1 MESTS
6 RYQNANTLSL
16 TNAGIVPASRESA
29 FVYALTSAGVT
40 HSISKAC
47 AKGLIE
53 DCGCGPLLSESAP
66 AISQQSSYYQTTFS
80 TQAHAS
86 QFAWSGCSDNVKF
99 GNSFGRKF
107 LDAGEKVDE
116 NASARWLMN
125 VHNNRV
131 GRRVAANT
139 MRTECKCHG
148 VSGSCVTKTCW
159 KVANRLSN
167 ITTLLRKKYTN
178 AQQVIVKPNSNALII
193 QSITSSGR
201 GRTGRYLSEA
211 KANKIAKSDLI
222 YLEDSPDYCSID
234 MSGRECGDNCNEI
247 CCGRGWKT
255 IRELVE
261 EPCHCQ
267 FVWCCEVKCQT
278 CRKMLSLVLSACL
291 VGLLSAAT
299 YSDDVAR
306 NKMLPLAAAAYSSN
320 PQLCLTN
327 KFTNAVL
334 KKEYNIGC
342 DLLHADT
349 CSGYLATL
357 NGDQAILLA
366 FRGTQ
371 GFLQLVMEADKSV
384 FKDHVNWIAGGQV
397 SKYFSDAFMA
407 VWNHGMKND
416 YLTLRSQYPNYQV
429 WVTGHSLGGAMANLA
444 ASYLIANK
452 LADAANVQVVTFG
465 EPRVGD
471 PTFAASNDKQ
481 LSYHFRVTHSR
492 DVVPHIPEEAFGYK
506 HQQYEV
512 GS

>member
-1 MESTS
+1 
-6 RYQNANTLSL
+6 
-16 TNAGIVPASRESA
+16 
-29 FVYALTSAGVT
+29 
-40 HSISKAC
+40 
-47 AKGLIE
+47 
-53 DCGCGPLLSESAP
+53 
-66 AISQQSSYYQTTFS
+66 
-80 TQAHAS
+80 
-86 QFAWSGCSDNVKF
+86 
-99 GNSFGRKF
+99 
-107 LDAGEKVDE
+107 
-116 NASARWLMN
+116 
-125 VHNNRV
+125 
-131 GRRVAANT
+131 
-139 MRTECKCHG
+139 
-148 VSGSCVTKTCW
+148 
-159 KVANRLSN
+159 
-167 ITTLLRKKYTN
+167 
-178 AQQVIVKPNSNALII
+178 
-193 QSITSSGR
+193 
-201 GRTGRYLSEA
+201 
-211 KANKIAKSDLI
+211 
-222 YLEDSPDYCSID
+222 
-234 MSGRECGDNCNEI
+234 
-247 CCGRGWKT
+247 
-255 IRELVE
+255 
-261 EPCHCQ
+261 
-267 FVWCCEVKCQT
+267 
-278 CRKMLSLVLSACL
+278 MLSLVLSACL

-306 NKMLPLAAAAYSSN
+306 NKMLPLAAAAYSNN

-357 NGDQAILLA
+357 NGDKAILLS

-384 FKDHVNWIAGGQV
+384 FKDHVNWVAGGQV

-444 ASYLIANK
+444 ASYLVANK

-471 PTFAASNDKQ
+471 PNFAAANDKQ

-506 HQQYEV
+506 HQQYEAFYHNDMKPGAAYKV
-512 GS
+512 CQGDEDNGCSDGLLITASVADHLTYFQHDISDWGDKGCK